1 MCPDISSTNRL
12 PALGLQDI
20 PAATVSA
27 MSARISDA
35 TLMYETGELL
45 MVNKTAEKL
54 GVVIGMSAKYFC
66 KLIANS

>member
-1 MCPDISSTNRL
+1 
-12 PALGLQDI
+12 
-20 PAATVSA
+20 
-27 MSARISDA
+27 
-35 TLMYETGELL
+35 MYETGELL